1 MVPPYPVPKPCLSSL
16 AFPLFSVGEPR
27 AAAWGPAPRTPAEN
41 LHRAEVRDCGSA
53 PRLTDSRTRDTSAS
67 QESFRGGCHHGG
79 GLGSAPAPLGQA
91 GSGSVLPLREERGI
105 DEDLPPGGEQRESS
119 LHEPQLL
126 SDCGREHDGSHP
138 CVDVLFGDGH
148 RLIMRGAHLTA
159 QEMLTAFA
167 SRIQARARRRAGTSL
182 APVPGADSTEETSQQ
197 ILTQTA
203 KDTYFRRT

>member
-79 GLGSAPAPLGQA
+79 GLGSAWAPLGQA

-105 DEDLPPGGEQRESS
+105 DEVRGAVVWGEGTRLPPA
-119 LHEPQLL
+119 
-126 SDCGREHDGSHP
+126 
-138 CVDVLFGDGH
+138 GD
-148 RLIMRGAHLTA
+148 LVP
-159 QEMLTAFA
+159 
-167 SRIQARARRRAGTSL
+167 SARRSRRF
-182 APVPGADSTEETSQQ
+182 
-197 ILTQTA
+197 LTVGLSS
-203 KDTYFRRT
+203 RR